1 MIKKSLKNLFAL
13 VFWFW
18 LWAFASWRINKSIL
32 LPPPGEVLKRLS
44 ELLRETTFYETV
56 FNSLINILLGFAVGV
71 IFGVVCAVLCNVS
84 KISDS
89 LLRPA
94 MTVIKSTPVASFII
108 LALVFVGKKYVPT
121 LICFMMVCPVVFG
134 AVSNGISLRDKDIIE
149 MLNTFNVK
157 PLKKL
162 VVFQIPSILP
172 FLAEG
177 CITSLGLAW
186 KAGIAAEVL
195 CTPKNTIGI
204 ELYESKLYL
213 ETTDVFCW
221 TLVVIVLSLV
231 LESVLKKIVSKIRKG
246 ETKSE
251 KN

>member
-1 MIKKSLKNLFAL
+1 MKKIIKYLL
-13 VFWFW
+13 VILFW
-18 LWAFASWRINKSIL
+18 LGLWMFISWKIDKSIL
-32 LPPPGEVLKRLS
+32 LPPPVDVFKRMS
-44 ELLRETTFYETV
+44 ELLCEVSFYKTV
-56 FNSLINILLGFAVGV
+56 LKSLINILLGFVLGV
-71 IFGVVCAVLCNVS
+71 IFGVVCAVLCRYSNAA
-84 KISDS
+84 DS

-134 AVSNGISLRDKDIIE
+134 AMTNGISLRDREIME
-149 MLNTFNVK
+149 MLEVFKVK

-162 VVFQIPSILP
+162 FTFQIPSVMP

-195 CTPKNTIGI
+195 CTPRDTIGLK
-204 ELYESKLYL
+204 LYESKLYL

-221 TLVVIVLSLV
+221 TLVVVILSLL
-231 LESVLKKIVSKIRKG
+231 LEFMLKKIVSKIRKG
-246 ETKSE
+246 DTKNE